1 MYEEIVKFIRDKNRF
16 SPTILYDIL
25 RSEYMIDYFA
35 LQKTEKVM
43 QRQKVNSIYDIN
55 YSMLNLSDTIAVL
68 NAVYLQDNNL
78 VCPSKMFNDGKL
90 FLIANRLDQLDIP
103 PINGAFDDRKY
114 YKIRNLLLMAMRAS
128 AFTGHRLISLYKK
141 RNKHKTS
148 YQWRRSRI
156 QTACWN

>member
-55 YSMLNLSDTIAVL
+55 YSILNLSDTFIFHSE
-68 NAVYLQDNNL
+68 NQ
-78 VCPSKMFNDGKL
+78 S
-90 FLIANRLDQLDIP
+90 
-103 PINGAFDDRKY
+103 
-114 YKIRNLLLMAMRAS
+114 
-128 AFTGHRLISLYKK
+128 
-141 RNKHKTS
+141 RNKCGCFS
-148 YQWRRSRI
+148 E
-156 QTACWN
+156 

>member
-1 MYEEIVKFIRDKNRF
+1 MIRGIFMYEEIVKFIRDKNRF

-55 YSMLNLSDTIAVL
+55 YSILNLSDTIAVL

-128 AFTGHRLISLYKK
+128 AFTGHRLIVNFQNELLFFNDSKEL
-141 RNKHKTS
+141 
-148 YQWRRSRI
+148 SR
-156 QTACWN
+156 

>member
-55 YSMLNLSDTIAVL
+55 
-68 NAVYLQDNNL
+68 
-78 VCPSKMFNDGKL
+78 
-90 FLIANRLDQLDIP
+90 
-103 PINGAFDDRKY
+103 
-114 YKIRNLLLMAMRAS
+114 
-128 AFTGHRLISLYKK
+128 
-141 RNKHKTS
+141 
-148 YQWRRSRI
+148 
-156 QTACWN
+156 